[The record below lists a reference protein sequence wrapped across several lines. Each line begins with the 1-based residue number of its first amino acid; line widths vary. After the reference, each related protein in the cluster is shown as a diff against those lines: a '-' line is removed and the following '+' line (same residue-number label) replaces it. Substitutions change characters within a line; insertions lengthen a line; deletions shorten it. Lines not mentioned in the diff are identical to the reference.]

1 MSYDEIRKQLKSKS
15 VDELRHALGCSVGEF
30 NAGQKSDKVI
40 DRIHATRDELT
51 ERTGMAVPL
60 PNDLETTV
68 VAKSSDP
75 ELPLDY
81 RIAVK
86 YKQLFDSARKRN
98 KEFSLTLD
106 DVKRLLTRENCAYT
120 GQPFEQDTTSP
131 LYRTIDRLDPS
142 EGYTSKNVF
151 AVSARANHV
160 KNKLFEEV
168 GGPTRMPIRE
178 VMLLCSTLQRS
189 SFKEN
194 EL

>member
-1 MSYDEIRKQLKSKS
+1 MSYNEIRKKLKSNS
-15 VDELRHALGCSVGEF
+15 VDELRHALECSVGEF
-30 NAGQKSDKVI
+30 NAGQRSNKVI
-40 DRIHATRDELT
+40 DRIHATRDELK
-51 ERTGMAVPL
+51 ERTGMKVLL
-60 PNDLETTV
+60 PNSLDPTV
-68 VAKSSDP
+68 LAKSSNT
-75 ELPLDY
+75 ELPLEY

-86 YKQLFDSARKRN
+86 YKQLFDSARKRK

-120 GQPFEQDTTSP
+120 GQPFEQDNTSP

-142 EGYTSKNVF
+142 EGYTSRNVF

-178 VMLLCSTLQRS
+178 VMLLCSTLQIMN
-189 SFKEN
+189 FKEN